1 MADINNEFHHRLYSK
16 KYAYITDTIVK
27 YSPNGYDRNGCYK
40 KKDEWTSISDVYE
53 KPSMLDRYLS
63 VERQYIDTI
72 RTICNMTQCHFLT
85 LIPLSEGEELYK
97 SDILSGDEENIEPRI
112 LQVMKQKR
120 VSVNDIDE
128 IIRLS
133 LRELLHVCLANHSK
147 HIFVYFGYDFYMY
160 IMSEIDDSVLYQV
173 VRKKGL
179 YLNPRSR
186 LSLNDIFYN
195 KLKKDILGGEGEY
208 LMSQYIN
215 KMSVNWYLAAQFIYR
230 LTLKILHNCHMRKHC
245 YIKFPIEKE
254 NPRVKDMENICPYIV
269 ICRTLPKFRNFK
281 YLNDI
286 NPEFSTSVLD
296 FYQNENDNIHSIY
309 MSI

>member
-1 MADINNEFHHRLYSK
+1 MADINNEFYHRLYSK

-27 YSPNGYDRNGCYK
+27 YSPNGYDRNGGYK

-133 LRELLHVCLANHSK
+133 LREKLHVCLANHSK
-147 HIFVYFGYDFYMY
+147 HIFVYLGYDFYMY

-186 LSLNDIFYN
+186 LSLNNIFYN
-195 KLKKDILGGEGEY
+195 KLKKIFLVERG
-208 LMSQYIN
+208 
-215 KMSVNWYLAAQFIYR
+215 
-230 LTLKILHNCHMRKHC
+230 
-245 YIKFPIEKE
+245 
-254 NPRVKDMENICPYIV
+254 
-269 ICRTLPKFRNFK
+269 
-281 YLNDI
+281 
-286 NPEFSTSVLD
+286 ST
-296 FYQNENDNIHSIY
+296 
-309 MSI
+309 